1 MEEKLTRAEK
11 AQQTRQKIFEAAY
24 VLLEEIPFE
33 KISIKDIVRQAGVST
48 GTFYLY
54 FSSKLDVYYQTYVL
68 ADAYFRETV
77 APMLTLPTAREN
89 LLLYFDQY
97 AFYNSEYTSL
107 RLTKL
112 LYNPNNTCFL
122 RRGDPGMLSVLRE
135 VIQRGL
141 DSGELDSTMTA
152 EQIELYLMDWIRGL
166 VYNWCIRD
174 GEFDLR
180 KAMEKHVTLLYRVIR
195 RQTS

>member
-1 MEEKLTRAEK
+1 MNEKLTRAEK
-11 AQQTRQKIFEAAY
+11 ARQTRKNIFDAAY
-24 VLLEEIPFE
+24 QLLEEIPFE
-33 KISIKDIVRQAGVST
+33 KITIKDIVQQAGVSI

-54 FSSKLDVYYQTYVL
+54 FTSKLDVYYQTYVL
-68 ADAYFRETV
+68 ADAYFAETV

-97 AFYNSEYTSL
+97 AIYNSEYTSL

-122 RRGDPGMLSVLRE
+122 RRVDPGMLSVLRG

-141 DSGELDSTMTA
+141 DSGELDDSMTA
-152 EQIELYLMDWIRGL
+152 EQMELYLMDWIRGL

-180 KAMEKHVTLLYRVIR
+180 KAMERHVTLLYRAIR
-195 RQTS
+195 RQTK